1 MAHTLTTYT
10 LALLS
15 SSPRLPVAA
24 KVAVRFAGVMM
35 QWDHRRRTRR
45 ALAELDHHLLE
56 DIGIT
61 YAQARKETKRF
72 FWQA

>member
-10 LALLS
+10 LAQLS

-24 KVAVRFAGVMM
+24 KVAVRLAGVFM
-35 QWDHRRRTRR
+35 QWDERRRTRR
-45 ALAELDHHLLE
+45 ALAELDNHLLE

-61 YAQARKETKRF
+61 YAQAHKETKRY